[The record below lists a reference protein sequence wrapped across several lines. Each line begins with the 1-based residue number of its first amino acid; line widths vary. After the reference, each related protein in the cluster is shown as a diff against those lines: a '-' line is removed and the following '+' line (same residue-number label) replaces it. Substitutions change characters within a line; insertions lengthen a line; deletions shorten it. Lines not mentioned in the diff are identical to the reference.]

1 MAPVSN
7 CTLVVPPTVLVL
19 DIGGVFDYE
28 NGDDDEDVCVMKTPF
43 RGFTAI
49 LLKEFTVVFRD
60 RTALFFM
67 FFPPLIQLIAFGY
80 ALDMDVKHL
89 RMVVFNEDR
98 TVASRQLIERFVNT
112 GTFRVAGEVQ
122 SAEEMAAAIRRGRA
136 YVGLQIPPDF
146 TRNLQA
152 GRTARV
158 QVLIDG
164 SSSTIA
170 SSALNTAIAVAFRQ
184 SALGLMEAAGRRDLP
199 VEVRPQ
205 ILYNPAMKSPNFFV
219 PGVVGLALQI
229 ATIIATAL
237 SLVREREKG
246 TLEQLLVS
254 PLSPWGLMLGKL
266 TPYLCVSMA
275 MAIGLFVLARVL
287 FGIPIQGS
295 VTLLLVAA
303 LFYIFTLLSLGLLIS
318 TWAQNHMQALQM
330 TMALML
336 PSVFFSGFIFPRET
350 MPWIFQALS
359 TLIPATY
366 FIELM
371 RAIILRGATL
381 MDFWSN
387 LAVLAAMGVALFCL
401 CALRFRRKIA

>member
-1 MAPVSN
+1 
-7 CTLVVPPTVLVL
+7 
-19 DIGGVFDYE
+19 
-28 NGDDDEDVCVMKTPF
+28 MKTPF

-49 LLKEFTVVFRD
+49 LLKEFTIILRD

-67 FFPPLIQLIAFGY
+67 FFPPLIQLIAFGF
-80 ALDMDVKHL
+80 ALDMDVRHM
-89 RMVVFNEDR
+89 RMVVCNEDR
-98 TVASRQLIERFVNT
+98 SVESRQLIDQFVNT
-112 GTFRVAGEVQ
+112 GTFRVVGEVW
-122 SAEEMAAAIRRGRA
+122 SAQELEAEIRRGKA
-136 YVGLQIPPDF
+136 YVGLQIPPEY
-146 TRNLQA
+146 TRDLHA
-152 GRTARV
+152 GRTAHV
-158 QVLIDG
+158 QLLIDG

-184 SALGLMEAAGRRDLP
+184 SALGLMAASGRRGLP
-199 VEVRPQ
+199 LEVRPQ
-205 ILYNPAMKSPNFFV
+205 ILYNPAMRSPNFFV
-219 PGVVGLALQI
+219 PGVMGLALQI

-237 SLVREREKG
+237 SLVRERERG
-246 TLEQLLVS
+246 TLEQLMVS

-266 TPYLCVSMA
+266 TPYLVVSMA
-275 MAIGLFVLARVL
+275 MAGGLLLLARVV

-295 VTLLLVAA
+295 VGVLLLAA
-303 LFYIFTLLSLGLLIS
+303 LLYIFTLLSLGLLIS
-318 TWAQNHMQALQM
+318 TWAENHMQALQM

-350 MPWIFQALS
+350 MPWIFQAIS

-381 MDFWSN
+381 ADFWFN
-387 LAVLAAMGVALFCL
+387 LVVLAAMGVALFSL